1 MSGWTAGDGPSVVGT
16 VVSPE
21 AARSTLRLVPR

>member
-1 MSGWTAGDGPSVVGT
+1 MSGRTAGHGPGIVGIG
-16 VVSPE
+16 VSPE